1 MLTPSSIGSVVVLFW
16 TSLKPAFYFRGR
28 GYSSPPLNWGGF
40 LFELRE
46 PWQGAVSISLSA
58 AWAGQ
63 LGLRRGQGTL
73 GPHLLLWLEA
83 QRAEAHKG
91 TPGGSC
97 QLQKSP
103 PAESRVTGV

>member
-46 PWQGAVSISLSA
+46 PWQGAVSIMSTRWRRIPHPVGKGPQSVSERNLADSWKLEKGKPDYFGLYFSA
-58 AWAGQ
+58 
-63 LGLRRGQGTL
+63 L
-73 GPHLLLWLEA
+73 HIYI
-83 QRAEAHKG
+83 
-91 TPGGSC
+91 
-97 QLQKSP
+97 
-103 PAESRVTGV
+103 